1 MAATSWFRRNQKKL
15 LGILVVFLM
24 VIWGIGPAAE
34 YIIPKPGV
42 GEILGRKVTQD
53 QFSDTATRWARI
65 FFREAK
71 EPVAQLVWRQM
82 ALFGQAEN
90 MGIVITK
97 DELAQE
103 IRNFFPV
110 DPRIFEDKEG
120 FRRMLGNVFHLT
132 EPQFEKTIKEYL
144 LSRKLQ
150 YLLKSSVK
158 VTENE
163 AYQRYIK
170 ENEQVKIKYTALKA
184 RDFVSRVEIKEDE
197 IKSFYDKYNGNYP
210 NAEEGIYGYK
220 EPEKV
225 KVEYI
230 IARSDAIEEQINIT
244 DEKMQKY
251 YEEKKDLMFR
261 KENGETPEGE
271 DSDETA
277 VSEFKPF
284 DEVKAQIKKNMLFRE
299 RETVANKMIADADDE
314 IYENIDKEGF
324 ISFAKLAKQYGL
336 SHVIPTNQNNGTNYF
351 TKDEMREVIID
362 LPQFPQQVFERE
374 VNDPST
380 PIDSTGGKLI
390 FRVIEKVESHIPSY
404 KEVHDKVAEDLRY
417 EKAFEEAEKVAEKCL
432 EKINETSLKEGIKSI
447 KDDAGKLAIIETK
460 YVSRPGIISKDDD
473 TEILGSDRVKIT
485 DAAFGLKV
493 GESAVTVENRGEKTC
508 YVVKLV
514 ERKKVDPKSFE
525 EKRDLIMEQ
534 YLLEK
539 QFVFSTEW
547 ESWIGTKTQLG
558 KSKS

>member
-1 MAATSWFRRNQKKL
+1 MAATTWFRRNQKKL

-42 GEILGRKVTQD
+42 GKILGRKITQD

-65 FFREAK
+65 FFRDSK

-90 MGIVITK
+90 MGIVITE

-120 FRRMLGNVFHLT
+120 FRIMLGNVFHLT
-132 EPQFEKTIKEYL
+132 EPQFEQTIKEYL
-144 LSRKLQ
+144 LVRKLQ

-158 VTENE
+158 ITGNE
-163 AYQRYIK
+163 AFQRYIK
-170 ENEQVKIKYTALKA
+170 ENEQVKIKYAALNA
-184 RDFVSRVEIKEDE
+184 RNFISRVEIKEDE
-197 IKSFYDKYNGNYP
+197 IKSFYDKYSENYP
-210 NAEEGIYGYK
+210 NTEEGIWGYK
-220 EPEKV
+220 VPEKV

-230 IARSDAIEEQINIT
+230 IARSDVIEKQINIT

-251 YEEKKDLMFR
+251 YEDKKDLMFR
-261 KENGETPEGE
+261 KENVEKPEGE
-271 DSDETA
+271 TSDETS

-284 DEVKAQIKKNMLFRE
+284 DEVKTQIKKNMLFRE
-299 RETVANKMIADADDE
+299 RETMADKLIADADDE

-324 ISFAKLAKQYGL
+324 ISFAKLAEKYSL
-336 SHVIPTNQNNGTNYF
+336 SHVIPTNQNNGTSYF
-351 TKDEMREVIID
+351 TKDELREVIID

-380 PIDSTGGKLI
+380 PISSTEGKLI
-390 FRVIEKVESHIPSY
+390 FRVIEKIESHIPPY
-404 KEVHDKVAEDLRY
+404 EEVHDKVAEDLRY
-417 EKAFEEAEKVAEKCL
+417 EKAFEEAEKVAKKCL
-432 EKINETSLKEGIKSI
+432 EKINQTSFEEGVKFI
-447 KDDAGKLAIIETK
+447 KDNAGKLAIIETK
-460 YVSRPGIISKDDD
+460 YVSRPGIISGDDD

-485 DAAFGLKV
+485 DTAFGLKV
-493 GESAVTVENRGEKTC
+493 GESAITAENRGEKIC

-514 ERKKVDPKSFE
+514 ERKEVDPKKFE

-547 ESWIGTKTQLG
+547 ETWIGTKTQLG
-558 KSKS
+558 KSKG

>member
-1 MAATSWFRRNQKKL
+1 MAATTWFRRNQKKL

-34 YIIPKPGV
+34 YIIPKPSV

-65 FFREAK
+65 FFRDAK

-120 FRRMLGNVFHLT
+120 FRMMIGNVFNLT
-132 EPQFEKTIKEYL
+132 KPQFEKTIKEYL
-144 LSRKLQ
+144 LTRKLQ

-158 VTENE
+158 VTGDE
-163 AYQRYIK
+163 AFQRYLK

-184 RDFVSRVEIKEDE
+184 RDFISRVEVKEDE
-197 IKSFYDKYNGNYP
+197 IKSFYDKYSENYP
-210 NAEEGIYGYK
+210 NFEEGIWGYK

-230 IARSDAIEEQINIT
+230 IARSDVIEKQINIT
-244 DEKMQKY
+244 DEKMLKY
-251 YEEKKDLMFR
+251 YEDKKDLMFR
-261 KENGETPEGE
+261 KENVEKPEGE
-271 DSDETA
+271 TSDETS
-277 VSEFKPF
+277 VSEFKSF
-284 DEVKAQIKKNMLFRE
+284 DEVKTQIKKNMLFRE
-299 RETVANKMIADADDE
+299 RETMADKMIADADDE

-324 ISFAKLAKQYGL
+324 ISFAKLAKKYSL
-336 SHVIPTNQNNGTNYF
+336 SHVIPTNRNNGTNYF
-351 TKDEMREVIID
+351 TKDELREVIID
-362 LPQFPQQVFERE
+362 LPQFPRQVFERE

-380 PIDSTGGKLI
+380 PISSTEGKLI
-390 FRVIEKVESHIPSY
+390 FRVIEKIESHIPPY
-404 KEVHDKVAEDLRY
+404 EEVHDKVAEDLRY

-432 EKINETSLKEGIKSI
+432 EKINQTSLEEGVKFI

-460 YVSRPGIISKDDD
+460 YVSRPGIISGDDD

-485 DAAFGLKV
+485 DTAFGLKV
-493 GESAVTVENRGEKTC
+493 GESAIAVENRGEKTC
-508 YVVKLV
+508 YIVKLV
-514 ERKKVDPKSFE
+514 ERKKVDPKKFE
-525 EKRDLIMEQ
+525 EKKDLIMEQ

-558 KSKS
+558 KSRS

>member
-24 VIWGIGPAAE
+24 AIWGIGPAAE

-42 GEILGRKVTQD
+42 GEIHGRKITQD

-65 FFREAK
+65 FFRDAK

-110 DPRIFEDKEG
+110 DPRIFEDKDG
-120 FRRMLGNVFHLT
+120 FRRLLGSAFHLT

-144 LSRKLQ
+144 LARKLQ

-158 VTENE
+158 VTEDE
-163 AYQRYIK
+163 ALQRYIK
-170 ENEQVKIKYTALKA
+170 ENEQVKIKYAALRA
-184 RDFVSRVEIKEDE
+184 RDFINRVEIKEDE
-197 IKSFYDKYNGNYP
+197 IKSFYDEHSENYP
-210 NAEEGIYGYK
+210 NFEEGIWGFK

-225 KVEYI
+225 KLEYI
-230 IARSDAIEEQINIT
+230 IARFDVIEKQIDIT
-244 DEKMQKY
+244 DEKMQEY
-251 YEEKKDLMFR
+251 YEEKKDLMF
-261 KENGETPEGE
+261 KTENVAKPEG
-271 DSDETA
+271 DNPDEA
-277 VSEFKPF
+277 SVSEFKPF
-284 DEVKAQIKKNMLFRE
+284 DEVKAQIKENLLLQE
-299 RETVANKMIADADDE
+299 RETMVNKMIADVDDE
-314 IYENIDKEGF
+314 IYENIDKDGF
-324 ISFAKLAKQYGL
+324 ISFAKLAEKYNL
-336 SHVIPTNQNNGTNYF
+336 SHVMPTNRNNGTSYF

-362 LPQFPQQVFERE
+362 LPGFPKQVFERE

-380 PIDSTGGKLI
+380 PIGSSKGKLI
-390 FRVIEKVESHIPSY
+390 FRVIEKVESHIPPY
-404 KEVHDKVAEDLRY
+404 EEVRDKVAEDLRY
-417 EKAFEEAEKVAEKCL
+417 EKAFEEAEKVAGKCL
-432 EKINETSLKEGIKSI
+432 EKINQTSLEEGVEFI

-460 YVSRPGIISKDDD
+460 YVSRPGIISRDDE
-473 TEILGSDRVKIT
+473 TEMLGSDRVKIS

-493 GESAVTVENRGEKTC
+493 GESAIAVEERGEKTC
-508 YVVKLV
+508 YVVELV
-514 ERKKVDPKSFE
+514 ERKKVDPKKFE
-525 EKRDLIMEQ
+525 GEKDLIMEQ

-539 QFVFSTEW
+539 QFVFSSEW
-547 ESWIGTKTQLG
+547 ESWIGTKTRLG
-558 KSKS
+558 KGKS

>member
-1 MAATSWFRRNQKKL
+1 V
-15 LGILVVFLM
+15 ILPPDGQGF
-24 VIWGIGPAAE
+24 
-34 YIIPKPGV
+34 
-42 GEILGRKVTQD
+42 
-53 QFSDTATRWARI
+53 

-90 MGIVITK
+90 MGITITK

-144 LSRKLQ
+144 LARKLQ

-158 VTENE
+158 VTEDE
-163 AYQRYIK
+163 ALQRYIK
-170 ENEQVKIKYTALKA
+170 ENEQVKIKYTALRA
-184 RDFVSRVEIKEDE
+184 RDFISRVEIKEDE
-197 IKSFYDKYNGNYP
+197 IKSFYDKYSENYP
-210 NAEEGIYGYK
+210 NFEEGIWGYK

-225 KVEYI
+225 KIEYI
-230 IARSDAIEEQINIT
+230 IARADVMEKQINIT
-244 DEKMQKY
+244 DQKMQEY

-261 KENGETPEGE
+261 TENVAKPEGVNP
-271 DSDETA
+271 DEA
-277 VSEFKPF
+277 PVSEFKPF
-284 DEVKAQIKKNMLFRE
+284 DEVKAQIKENMLLKE
-299 RETVANKMIADADDE
+299 RETIVNKMIADADDE

-324 ISFAKLAKQYGL
+324 ISFAKLAKKYNL
-336 SHVIPTNQNNGTNYF
+336 SHVIPTNQNNGTSYF
-351 TKDEMREVIID
+351 TKDELREVIID
-362 LPQFPQQVFERE
+362 LPGFPMQVFERDI
-374 VNDPST
+374 NDPST
-380 PIDSTGGKLI
+380 PISSSEGKLI
-390 FRVIEKVESHIPSY
+390 FRVIEKIETHIPPY
-404 KEVHDKVAEDLRY
+404 EEVRDKVTEDLRY
-417 EKAFEEAEKVAEKCL
+417 EKAFEVAEKVAGKCL
-432 EKINETSLKEGIKSI
+432 EKINQTSLKEGVTFI

-460 YVSRPGIISKDDD
+460 YVSRPGIISGDED

-485 DAAFGLKV
+485 EAAFDLKV
-493 GESAVTVENRGEKTC
+493 GESAIAVENRGEKTC
-508 YVVKLV
+508 YVVNLV
-514 ERKKVDPKSFE
+514 ERKKVDPKGFE

-539 QFVFSTEW
+539 QFGFSTEW

-558 KSKS
+558 KSKG

>member
-15 LGILVVFLM
+15 LGGLVVFLM

-42 GEILGRKVTQD
+42 GEILGRKITQD
-53 QFSDTATRWARI
+53 QFSDTATRWSRI
-65 FFREAK
+65 FFRDSK
-71 EPVAQLVWRQM
+71 EPVAQQVWRQM

-110 DPRIFEDKEG
+110 DPRIFENKES
-120 FRRMLGNVFHLT
+120 FRRMIGNVFHLT
-132 EPQFEKTIKEYL
+132 EPQFEQTIKEYL

-158 VTENE
+158 VTRDE
-163 AYQRYIK
+163 ALQRYIT

-184 RDFVSRVEIKEDE
+184 RNFTSLVQIKEDE
-197 IKSFYDKYNGNYP
+197 IKSFYDKYSENYP
-210 NAEEGIYGYK
+210 NVEEGIWGYK

-230 IARSDAIEEQINIT
+230 IARSGVIEKQINIT
-244 DEKMQKY
+244 DEKMQQY
-251 YEEKKDLMFR
+251 YEDKKDLMFR
-261 KENGETPEGE
+261 KENVKKPEGE
-271 DSDETA
+271 NSDETS
-277 VSEFKPF
+277 VSEFKSF
-284 DEVKAQIKKNMLFRE
+284 EEVKAQIKDNILSRE
-299 RETVANKMIADADDE
+299 RETMANKLIADADNE
-314 IYENIDKEGF
+314 IYENIDKKGF
-324 ISFAKLAKQYGL
+324 ISFAKLAEKYSL
-336 SHVIPTNQNNGTNYF
+336 SHVIPTNQNNGTSYF
-351 TKDEMREVIID
+351 TKDELREVIID

-380 PIDSTGGKLI
+380 PMSSTEGKFI
-390 FRVIEKVESHIPSY
+390 FRVIEKIEPHTPPYEEI
-404 KEVHDKVAEDLRY
+404 HDKVADNLRY

-432 EKINETSLKEGIKSI
+432 EKINQTSLEEGIKFI
-447 KDDAGKLAIIETK
+447 ADDAGKLAIIETK
-460 YVSRPGIISKDDD
+460 YVNRPGIIGGDDD

-485 DAAFGLKV
+485 DTAFGLKV
-493 GESAVTVENRGEKTC
+493 GESAIAVENRGEKTC

-514 ERKKVDPKSFE
+514 ERKKVDPKKFE
-525 EKRDLIMEQ
+525 EKKDLIMEQ

-547 ESWIGTKTQLG
+547 ESWICTKTQLG

>member
-15 LGILVVFLM
+15 LGFLVAFLM
-24 VIWGIGPAAE
+24 IIWGIGPAAE

-42 GEILGRKVTQD
+42 GKIDGRKVTQD

-65 FFREAK
+65 FFRDAK

-110 DPRIFEDKEG
+110 DPRIFEDRDS
-120 FRRMLGNVFHLT
+120 FRRMLGSVFHLT
-132 EPQFEKTIKEYL
+132 EPQFEGTIEEYL
-144 LSRKLQ
+144 LTRKLQ

-158 VTENE
+158 VTEDE
-163 AYQRYIK
+163 ALQRYIK
-170 ENEQVKIKYTALKA
+170 ENEQVKIKYTALRA
-184 RDFVSRVEIKEDE
+184 RDFINRVEVKEDE
-197 IKSFYDKYNGNYP
+197 IRSFYDEHSGNYP
-210 NAEEGIYGYK
+210 NFEEGIWGFK

-225 KVEYI
+225 KIEYI
-230 IARSDAIEEQINIT
+230 IARFDVIEKQINIT
-244 DEKMQKY
+244 DEKMQAY
-251 YEEKKDLMFR
+251 YDEKKDLMFK
-261 KENGETPEGE
+261 KENVAKPEGANP
-271 DSDETA
+271 DEA
-277 VSEFKPF
+277 SVSEFKPF
-284 DEVKAQIKKNMLFRE
+284 DEVKTQIKENMLLQE
-299 RETVANKMIADADDE
+299 RETVVNKMIADVDDE
-314 IYENIDKEGF
+314 IYENIDKDGF
-324 ISFAKLAKQYGL
+324 ISFAKLAGKYNL
-336 SHVIPTNQNNGTNYF
+336 THIIPTNRNNGTNYF
-351 TKDEMREVIID
+351 TKDELREVIID
-362 LPQFPQQVFERE
+362 LPEFPKQVFERD

-380 PIDSTGGKLI
+380 PIGSSEGKLI
-390 FRVIEKVESHIPSY
+390 FRVIEKVESHIPPY
-404 KEVHDKVAEDLRY
+404 EEVHDKVAEDLRY
-417 EKAFEEAEKVAEKCL
+417 EKAFEVAEKVAGKCL
-432 EKINETSLKEGIKSI
+432 EKTNQTSLNEGVEFI

-460 YVSRPGIISKDDD
+460 YVSRPGISRRDDD

-485 DAAFGLKV
+485 EAAFGLKV
-493 GESAVTVENRGEKTC
+493 GESAIAAENRGEKTC
-508 YVVKLV
+508 YVVNLV
-514 ERKKVDPKSFE
+514 ERKKTDPKGFE

-539 QFVFSTEW
+539 QFIFSTEW

>member
-42 GEILGRKVTQD
+42 GEILGRKITQD

-82 ALFGQAEN
+82 ALFGQAEK

-110 DPRIFEDKEG
+110 DPRIFEDEEG
-120 FRRMLGNVFHLT
+120 FKIMLGNVFHLT
-132 EPQFEKTIKEYL
+132 EPQFEQTIKEYL
-144 LSRKLQ
+144 LARKLQ
-150 YLLKSSVK
+150 YLLKNSVK
-158 VTENE
+158 VTGNE
-163 AYQRYIK
+163 AFQRYIK
-170 ENEQVKIKYTALKA
+170 ENEKVKIKYVALKA
-184 RDFVSRVEIKEDE
+184 RDFISRVEIKENE
-197 IKSFYDKYNGNYP
+197 IKSFYDKYSENYP
-210 NAEEGIYGYK
+210 NAEEGIWGYK

-225 KVEYI
+225 KIEYI
-230 IARSDAIEEQINIT
+230 IARSDVIGKQINIT
-244 DEKMQKY
+244 DEKMREY
-251 YEEKKDLMFR
+251 YEGKKELMFR
-261 KENGETPEGE
+261 EENVAKPEDENSVET
-271 DSDETA
+271 S

-284 DEVKAQIKKNMLFRE
+284 DEVKTQIKKNMLFRE
-299 RETVANKMIADADDE
+299 RETMVNKMIADADNE

-324 ISFAKLAKQYGL
+324 ISFAKLAEKYNL
-336 SHVIPTNQNNGTNYF
+336 SYVIPTNQNNGTNYF
-351 TKDEMREVIID
+351 TKDELREVIID

-390 FRVIEKVESHIPSY
+390 FRVIEKVESHIPRY
-404 KEVHDKVAEDLRY
+404 EVVHDKVAEDLRY
-417 EKAFEEAEKVAEKCL
+417 AKAFEEAEKVAGKCL
-432 EKINETSLKEGIKSI
+432 EKINQTSLEEGVKFI

-460 YVSRPGIISKDDD
+460 YVSRPGIISGDDD
-473 TEILGSDRVKIT
+473 TEILGPDRVKIT
-485 DAAFGLKV
+485 DTAFSLKV
-493 GESAVTVENRGEKTC
+493 GKSAIAVENRGDKTC

-514 ERKKVDPKSFE
+514 ERKKVDPKDFE

-547 ESWIGTKTQLG
+547 ESWIDSKTQLG

>member
-42 GEILGRKVTQD
+42 GEILGQKITQE

-65 FFREAK
+65 FFRESK
-71 EPVAQLVWRQM
+71 EPVAQQVWRQM

-120 FRRMLGNVFHLT
+120 FRRMLGSAFHLT
-132 EPQFEKTIKEYL
+132 EPQFEQTIKEYL

-150 YLLKSSVK
+150 YLLQSTVK
-158 VTENE
+158 VTRDE
-163 AYQRYIK
+163 AFQRYIK
-170 ENEQVKIKYTALKA
+170 ENEQIKVKYAALKA
-184 RDFVSRVEIKEDE
+184 RDFISRVEIKEDE
-197 IKSFYDKYNGNYP
+197 IKSFYEKHSENYP
-210 NAEEGIYGYK
+210 NVEEGIWGYK

-230 IARSDAIEEQINIT
+230 ISRSDEIEKQIDIT
-244 DEKMQKY
+244 VEKMQKY
-251 YEEKKDLMFR
+251 YEDKKDLMFR
-261 KENGETPEGE
+261 KEEVEKPEGE
-271 DSDETA
+271 TSDETS

-284 DEVKAQIKKNMLFRE
+284 DEVKTQIKDNMFFRE
-299 RETVANKMIADADDE
+299 RETLANKIIADVDND

-324 ISFAKLAKQYGL
+324 ISFAKLAEKYGL
-336 SHVIPTNQNNGTNYF
+336 SHIIPTNRHNGTNYF
-351 TKDEMREVIID
+351 TKDELREVIID
-362 LPQFPQQVFERE
+362 FPEFPQQVFERE

-380 PIDSTGGKLI
+380 PISSTEGKLI
-390 FRVIEKVESHIPSY
+390 FRVIEKIEPRVPSY
-404 KEVHDKVAEDLRY
+404 EEIHDKVAEDLRY
-417 EKAFEEAEKVAEKCL
+417 EKAFEEAEKFAEQCL
-432 EKINETSLKEGIKSI
+432 EKINQTSLEEGIKFI
-447 KDDAGKLAIIETK
+447 EDDAGKLAIIETK
-460 YVSRPGIISKDDD
+460 YVSRPGIISGDDD

-485 DAAFGLKV
+485 DTAFGLKV
-493 GESAVTVENRGEKTC
+493 GESAIAVENRGEKTC
-508 YVVKLV
+508 YVVNLV
-514 ERKKVDPKSFE
+514 ERKKVDPKDFE

>member
-15 LGILVVFLM
+15 LGFLVAFLM
-24 VIWGIGPAAE
+24 IIWGIGPAAE

-42 GEILGRKVTQD
+42 GKIDGRKVTQD

-90 MGIVITK
+90 MGIVVTK

-110 DPRIFEDKEG
+110 DPRIFEDKDS
-120 FRRMLGNVFHLT
+120 FRRMLGSVFHLT
-132 EPQFEKTIKEYL
+132 EPQFEKTIEEYL
-144 LSRKLQ
+144 LTRKLQ

-158 VTENE
+158 VTEDE
-163 AYQRYIK
+163 ALQRYIK
-170 ENEQVKIKYTALKA
+170 ENEQVKIKYTALRA
-184 RDFVSRVEIKEDE
+184 RDFINRVEVKEDE
-197 IKSFYDKYNGNYP
+197 IRSFYDEHSENYP
-210 NAEEGIYGYK
+210 NFEEGIWGFK

-225 KVEYI
+225 KIEYI
-230 IARSDAIEEQINIT
+230 IARFDVIEKQINIT
-244 DEKMQKY
+244 DEKMQAY
-251 YEEKKDLMFR
+251 YDEKKDLMFK
-261 KENGETPEGE
+261 KENVAKPEGANP
-271 DSDETA
+271 DETA

-284 DEVKAQIKKNMLFRE
+284 DEVKTQIKENMLLQE
-299 RETVANKMIADADDE
+299 RETVVNKMIADADDE
-314 IYENIDKEGF
+314 IYENIDKDGF
-324 ISFAKLAKQYGL
+324 ISFAKLAGKYNL
-336 SHVIPTNQNNGTNYF
+336 THIIPTNRNNGTNYF
-351 TKDEMREVIID
+351 TKDELREVIID
-362 LPQFPQQVFERE
+362 LPEFPKQVFERD

-380 PIDSTGGKLI
+380 PIGSSEGKLI
-390 FRVIEKVESHIPSY
+390 FRVIEKVESHIPPY
-404 KEVHDKVAEDLRY
+404 EEVHDKVAEDLRY
-417 EKAFEEAEKVAEKCL
+417 EKAFEVAEKVAGKCL
-432 EKINETSLKEGIKSI
+432 EKINQTSLNEGVEFI

-460 YVSRPGIISKDDD
+460 YVSRPGISRRDDD

-485 DAAFGLKV
+485 EAAFGLKV
-493 GESAVTVENRGEKTC
+493 GESAIAAENRGEKTC
-508 YVVKLV
+508 YVVNLV
-514 ERKKVDPKSFE
+514 ERKKTDPKGFE
-525 EKRDLIMEQ
+525 EKRDLIIEQ

>member
-42 GEILGRKVTQD
+42 GEIHGRKVTQD

-65 FFREAK
+65 FFRDAK

-90 MGIVITK
+90 MGITITK

-110 DPRIFEDKEG
+110 DPRIFEDKDG
-120 FRRMLGNVFHLT
+120 FRRMLGSVFHLT

-144 LSRKLQ
+144 LARKLQ

-158 VTENE
+158 VTEDE
-163 AYQRYIK
+163 ALQRYIK
-170 ENEQVKIKYTALKA
+170 ENEQVKIKYTALRA
-184 RDFVSRVEIKEDE
+184 RDFINRVEINEDE
-197 IKSFYDKYNGNYP
+197 IKSFYDEYSENYP
-210 NAEEGIYGYK
+210 NFEEGIWGFK

-225 KVEYI
+225 KIEYI
-230 IARSDAIEEQINIT
+230 IARFDVIEKQINIT
-244 DEKMQKY
+244 DKKMQEY

-261 KENGETPEGE
+261 TENVAKSEGVN
-271 DSDETA
+271 SDEVS

-284 DEVKAQIKKNMLFRE
+284 DEVKAQIKENMLLKE
-299 RETVANKMIADADDE
+299 RETIVNKMIADADDE

-324 ISFAKLAKQYGL
+324 ISFAKLSEKYNL
-336 SHVIPTNQNNGTNYF
+336 SHVIPTNQNNGTSYF
-351 TKDEMREVIID
+351 TKDELREVIID
-362 LPQFPQQVFERE
+362 LPKFPKQVFERE

-380 PIDSTGGKLI
+380 PIGSSEGKLI
-390 FRVIEKVESHIPSY
+390 FRVIEKVESHIPPY
-404 KEVHDKVAEDLRY
+404 EEVRNKVAEDLRY
-417 EKAFEEAEKVAEKCL
+417 EKAFEEAEKVAGKCL
-432 EKINETSLKEGIKSI
+432 EKTNQTSLEEGVEFI

-493 GESAVTVENRGEKTC
+493 GGSAIAAENRGEKTC
-508 YVVKLV
+508 YVVRLV
-514 ERKKVDPKSFE
+514 ERKTIDPKKFE
-525 EKRDLIMEQ
+525 GKRDLIMEQ

>member
-1 MAATSWFRRNQKKL
+1 
-15 LGILVVFLM
+15 
-24 VIWGIGPAAE
+24 
-34 YIIPKPGV
+34 
-42 GEILGRKVTQD
+42 
-53 QFSDTATRWARI
+53 
-65 FFREAK
+65 
-71 EPVAQLVWRQM
+71 
-82 ALFGQAEN
+82 
-90 MGIVITK
+90 
-97 DELAQE
+97 
-103 IRNFFPV
+103 
-110 DPRIFEDKEG
+110 
-120 FRRMLGNVFHLT
+120 
-132 EPQFEKTIKEYL
+132 
-144 LSRKLQ
+144 
-150 YLLKSSVK
+150 
-158 VTENE
+158 
-163 AYQRYIK
+163 
-170 ENEQVKIKYTALKA
+170 
-184 RDFVSRVEIKEDE
+184 
-197 IKSFYDKYNGNYP
+197 
-210 NAEEGIYGYK
+210 
-220 EPEKV
+220 
-225 KVEYI
+225 
-230 IARSDAIEEQINIT
+230 
-244 DEKMQKY
+244 
-251 YEEKKDLMFR
+251 
-261 KENGETPEGE
+261 
-271 DSDETA
+271 
-277 VSEFKPF
+277 
-284 DEVKAQIKKNMLFRE
+284 MLFRE

>member
-15 LGILVVFLM
+15 LGSLVVFLM
-24 VIWGIGPAAE
+24 IIWGIGPAAE
-34 YIIPKPGV
+34 FIIPKPGI
-42 GEILGRKVTQD
+42 GEILGHKITQD
-53 QFSDTATRWARI
+53 QFSDTATRWSRI
-65 FFREAK
+65 FFRDSK
-71 EPVAQLVWRQM
+71 VPVAQQVWRQM

-90 MGIVITK
+90 MGIVVTK

-110 DPRIFEDKEG
+110 DPRVFEDKEG
-120 FRRMLGNVFHLT
+120 FRRMLGNAFHLT

-144 LSRKLQ
+144 LARKLQ

-163 AYQRYIK
+163 AFQRYIK
-170 ENEQVKIKYTALKA
+170 ENEQVKIKYAAFNAKS
-184 RDFVSRVEIKEDE
+184 FISRVEIKEDE
-197 IKSFYDKYNGNYP
+197 IRPFYDKYSENYP
-210 NAEEGIYGYK
+210 NFEEGTWGYK

-230 IARSDAIEEQINIT
+230 IAMSDVAEKQINIT
-244 DEKMQKY
+244 DEKLQKY
-251 YEEKKDLMFR
+251 YEEKKDLMF
-261 KENGETPEGE
+261 KNENVEGPEGAA
-271 DSDETA
+271 SDATS

-284 DEVKAQIKKNMLFRE
+284 DEVKSQIKNNMLLRE
-299 RETVANKMIADADDE
+299 RETIVNKLIADADNE

-324 ISFAKLAKQYGL
+324 ISFAKLAEKYGL
-336 SHVIPTNQNNGTNYF
+336 SHVIPTNRHNGTNYF
-351 TKDEMREVIID
+351 TKDELREVIID

-380 PIDSTGGKLI
+380 PIGSSKGKLI

-404 KEVHDKVAEDLRY
+404 EEIRDKVAEDLRY

-432 EKINETSLKEGIKSI
+432 EKINQTSFEKGIKFI
-447 KDDAGKLAIIETK
+447 EDDAGKLAIIETK
-460 YVSRPGIISKDDD
+460 YVSRPGIMSDDD
-473 TEILGSDRVKIT
+473 NTEVLGSEKSKIT
-485 DAAFGLKV
+485 NTAFGLKV
-493 GESAVTVENRGEKTC
+493 GGSAIAAESRGEKTC
-508 YVVKLV
+508 YVVTLV
-514 ERKKVDPKSFE
+514 ERKKVDPKKFE
-525 EKRDLIMEQ
+525 AEKDLIIEQ
-534 YLLEK
+534 YLMEK

-547 ESWIGTKTQLG
+547 ESWISTKTRLG

>member
-1 MAATSWFRRNQKKL
+1 
-15 LGILVVFLM
+15 
-24 VIWGIGPAAE
+24 
-34 YIIPKPGV
+34 
-42 GEILGRKVTQD
+42 
-53 QFSDTATRWARI
+53 
-65 FFREAK
+65 
-71 EPVAQLVWRQM
+71 
-82 ALFGQAEN
+82 

-110 DPRIFEDKEG
+110 DPRIFEDKVG

-132 EPQFEKTIKEYL
+132 EPQFEQTIKEYL
-144 LSRKLQ
+144 LARKLQ

-158 VTENE
+158 VTEDE
-163 AYQRYIK
+163 AFQRYIK

-184 RDFVSRVEIKEDE
+184 RDFISRVEIKEDE
-197 IKSFYDKYNGNYP
+197 IKSFYNKYSENYP
-210 NAEEGIYGYK
+210 NFEEGIWGYK

-230 IARSDAIEEQINIT
+230 IARSDEIEKQINIT
-244 DEKMQKY
+244 DEKMQEY
-251 YEEKKDLMFR
+251 YEEKKDLMF
-261 KENGETPEGE
+261 KVEDMAKPEGE
-271 DSDETA
+271 NPDETS

-284 DEVKAQIKKNMLFRE
+284 DEVKAQIKKNILFRE
-299 RETVANKMIADADDE
+299 RETLVNKMIADADDE

-324 ISFAKLAKQYGL
+324 ISFAKLAEKYNL
-336 SHVIPTNQNNGTNYF
+336 SHVIPTNQHNGTNYF
-351 TKDEMREVIID
+351 TKDELREVIID

-390 FRVIEKVESHIPSY
+390 FRVIEKIESHTPPY
-404 KEVHDKVAEDLRY
+404 EEVHDKVAEDLRY

-432 EKINETSLKEGIKSI
+432 EKINQTSLKEGVKFI

-460 YVSRPGIISKDDD
+460 YVSRLGIISNDDD

-485 DAAFGLKV
+485 DTAFGLKV
-493 GESAVTVENRGEKTC
+493 GESAIAVENRGEKTC

-514 ERKKVDPKSFE
+514 ERKKVDPKNFD
-525 EKRDLIMEQ
+525 EKRDLLIEQ

>member
-42 GEILGRKVTQD
+42 GEIHGRKVTQD

-65 FFREAK
+65 FYRDAK

-90 MGIVITK
+90 MGITITK

-110 DPRIFEDKEG
+110 DPRIFEDKDG
-120 FRRMLGNVFHLT
+120 FRRMLGSVFHLT

-144 LSRKLQ
+144 LARKLQ

-158 VTENE
+158 VTEDE
-163 AYQRYIK
+163 ALQRYIK
-170 ENEQVKIKYTALKA
+170 ENEQVKIKYTALRA
-184 RDFVSRVEIKEDE
+184 RDFINRVEINEDE
-197 IKSFYDKYNGNYP
+197 IKSFYDEHSENYP
-210 NAEEGIYGYK
+210 NFEEGIWGFK

-225 KVEYI
+225 KIEYI
-230 IARSDAIEEQINIT
+230 IARFDVIEKQINIT
-244 DEKMQKY
+244 DKKMQEY

-261 KENGETPEGE
+261 TENVAKSEGVN
-271 DSDETA
+271 SDEVS

-284 DEVKAQIKKNMLFRE
+284 DEVKAQIKENMLLKE
-299 RETVANKMIADADDE
+299 RETIVNKMIADADDE

-324 ISFAKLAKQYGL
+324 ISFAKLSEKYNL
-336 SHVIPTNQNNGTNYF
+336 SHVIPTNQNNGTSYF
-351 TKDEMREVIID
+351 TKDELREVIID
-362 LPQFPQQVFERE
+362 LPKFPKQVFERE

-380 PIDSTGGKLI
+380 PIGSSEGKLI
-390 FRVIEKVESHIPSY
+390 FRVIEKVESHIPPY
-404 KEVHDKVAEDLRY
+404 EEVRNKVAEDLRY
-417 EKAFEEAEKVAEKCL
+417 EKAFEEAEKVAGKCL
-432 EKINETSLKEGIKSI
+432 EKTNQTSLEEGVEFI

-493 GESAVTVENRGEKTC
+493 GGSAIAAENRGEKTC
-508 YVVKLV
+508 YVVRLV
-514 ERKKVDPKSFE
+514 ERKTIDPKKFE
-525 EKRDLIMEQ
+525 GKRDLIMEQ

>member
-42 GEILGRKVTQD
+42 GEILGRKITQD

-65 FFREAK
+65 FFRESK
-71 EPVAQLVWRQM
+71 EPVAQQVWRQM

-120 FRRMLGNVFHLT
+120 FRRMLGSAFHLT
-132 EPQFEKTIKEYL
+132 EPQFEQTIKEYL

-158 VTENE
+158 VTRDE
-163 AYQRYIK
+163 ALQRYLK
-170 ENEQVKIKYTALKA
+170 ENEQIKIKYAALKA
-184 RDFVSRVEIKEDE
+184 RDFTSRVEIKEDE
-197 IKSFYDKYNGNYP
+197 IKSFYDKYSENYP
-210 NAEEGIYGYK
+210 NFDEGIWGYR

-225 KVEYI
+225 KIEYI
-230 IARSDAIEEQINIT
+230 ISRSDVIEKQINIT

-251 YEEKKDLMFR
+251 YEEKKDLMFK
-261 KENGETPEGE
+261 KENVNNPDSEN
-271 DSDETA
+271 SDETS

-284 DEVKAQIKKNMLFRE
+284 DEVKTQIKANMFFTE
-299 RETVANKMIADADDE
+299 REALANKIIADVDNE

-324 ISFAKLAKQYGL
+324 ISFAKLAEKYSL
-336 SHVIPTNQNNGTNYF
+336 SHIVPTNQHNGTNYF
-351 TKDEMREVIID
+351 TKDELREVIID

-380 PIDSTGGKLI
+380 PIGSTEGKLI
-390 FRVIEKVESHIPSY
+390 FRVIEKIEPRIPSY
-404 KEVHDKVAEDLRY
+404 EEVHDKVAEDLRY
-417 EKAFEEAEKVAEKCL
+417 EKAFEEAEKLAEKCL
-432 EKINETSLKEGIKSI
+432 EKINQTSLEEGIKSI
-447 KDDAGKLAIIETK
+447 ENDASKLAIIETK
-460 YVSRPGIISKDDD
+460 YVSRPGIISEDAD
-473 TEILGSDRVKIT
+473 TEILGSERAVIPET
-485 DAAFGLKV
+485 AFSLKV
-493 GESAVTVENRGEKTC
+493 GGSAIATESRGEKTC

-514 ERKKVDPKSFE
+514 ERKRVDPKKFE
-525 EKRDLIMEQ
+525 EEKDVIMER
-534 YLLEK
+534 YLMEK
-539 QFVFSTEW
+539 QFVFSSEW
-547 ESWIGTKTQLG
+547 ESWISTKTQLG

>member
-1 MAATSWFRRNQKKL
+1 MAATSWFRRKQKKL

-42 GEILGRKVTQD
+42 GEIHGRKVTQD

-120 FRRMLGNVFHLT
+120 FRRMLGSVFHLT
-132 EPQFEKTIKEYL
+132 EPQFEKTIEEYL
-144 LSRKLQ
+144 LARKLQ

-158 VTENE
+158 VTEDE
-163 AYQRYIK
+163 ALQRYIK
-170 ENEQVKIKYTALKA
+170 ENEQVKIKYTALRA
-184 RDFVSRVEIKEDE
+184 RDFISRVEIKEDE
-197 IKSFYDKYNGNYP
+197 VKSFYDKYSENYP
-210 NAEEGIYGYK
+210 NFEEGIWGYK

-230 IARSDAIEEQINIT
+230 IARSDVADKQINIT
-244 DEKMQKY
+244 DEKMQEY

-261 KENGETPEGE
+261 TENVATP
-271 DSDETA
+271 DADNPDKTP
-277 VSEFKPF
+277 VSEFKLF
-284 DEVKAQIKKNMLFRE
+284 DEVKVQIRENLLLQE
-299 RETVANKMIADADDE
+299 RETLVNKMIADADDE

-324 ISFAKLAKQYGL
+324 ISFTKLAEKYNL
-336 SHVIPTNQNNGTNYF
+336 SHVIPTNQHNGTSYF
-351 TKDEMREVIID
+351 SKDELREVIID
-362 LPQFPQQVFERE
+362 LPEFPKQVFERDI
-374 VNDPST
+374 NDPST
-380 PIDSTGGKLI
+380 PISSSEGKLI
-390 FRVIEKVESHIPSY
+390 FRVIEKIETHIPPY
-404 KEVHDKVAEDLRY
+404 EEVRDKVAEDLRY
-417 EKAFEEAEKVAEKCL
+417 EKAFEEAEKVAGKCL
-432 EKINETSLKEGIKSI
+432 EKTNQTSLKEGVKFI

-460 YVSRPGIISKDDD
+460 YVSRPGISSKDDD

-485 DAAFGLKV
+485 EAAFGLKV
-493 GESAVTVENRGEKTC
+493 GESAIALENRGEKTC
-508 YVVKLV
+508 YVLNLV

-525 EKRDLIMEQ
+525 EKRDLITEQ

>member
-42 GEILGRKVTQD
+42 GEILGRKITQD

-65 FFREAK
+65 FFRESK
-71 EPVAQLVWRQM
+71 EPVAQQVWRQM

-110 DPRIFEDKEG
+110 DPRILEDKES
-120 FRRMLGNVFHLT
+120 FRRMLGSAFHLT
-132 EPQFEKTIKEYL
+132 EPQFEQTIKEYL

-158 VTENE
+158 VTRDE
-163 AYQRYIK
+163 AFQRYLK
-170 ENEQVKIKYTALKA
+170 ENEQIKIKYAALKA
-184 RDFVSRVEIKEDE
+184 RDYTSRVEIKEDE
-197 IKSFYDKYNGNYP
+197 VKSFYDKYSENYP
-210 NAEEGIYGYK
+210 NAEEGIWGYR

-225 KVEYI
+225 KIEYI
-230 IARSDAIEEQINIT
+230 IARSDVIEKQINIT
-244 DEKMQKY
+244 EEKMQKY
-251 YEEKKDLMFR
+251 YEDKKDLMF
-261 KENGETPEGE
+261 KEEDVKKPEGE
-271 DSDETA
+271 NSDETS

-284 DEVKAQIKKNMLFRE
+284 DEVKTQIKDNLFFRE
-299 RETVANKMIADADDE
+299 REALANKIIADVDNE

-324 ISFAKLAKQYGL
+324 ISFAKLAEKYGL
-336 SHVIPTNQNNGTNYF
+336 SHVVPTNQNNGTNYF
-351 TKDEMREVIID
+351 AKDELREVIIG

-380 PIDSTGGKLI
+380 PIGSTEGKLI
-390 FRVIEKVESHIPSY
+390 FRVIEKIEPRIPSY
-404 KEVHDKVAEDLRY
+404 EEIHDKVAEDLRY
-417 EKAFEEAEKVAEKCL
+417 EKAFGEAEKLAETCL
-432 EKINETSLKEGIKSI
+432 EKINQTSMEEGLKSI
-447 KDDAGKLAIIETK
+447 ENDAGKLAIIETK
-460 YVSRPGIISKDDD
+460 YVSRPGIISEDDD
-473 TEILGSDRVKIT
+473 TEILGSERAIIPET
-485 DAAFGLKV
+485 AFSLKV
-493 GESAVTVENRGEKTC
+493 GGSAIATESRGEKTC

-514 ERKKVDPKSFE
+514 ERKRVDPKKFE
-525 EKRDLIMEQ
+525 EEKDVIMEQ
-534 YLLEK
+534 YLMEK
-539 QFVFSTEW
+539 QFVFSAEW
-547 ESWIGTKTQLG
+547 ESWISTKTQLG

>member
-42 GEILGRKVTQD
+42 GEIHGRKVTQD

-65 FFREAK
+65 FFRDAK

-90 MGIVITK
+90 MGITITK

-110 DPRIFEDKEG
+110 DPRIFEDKDG
-120 FRRMLGNVFHLT
+120 FRRMLGSVFHLT

-144 LSRKLQ
+144 LARKLQ

-158 VTENE
+158 VTEDE
-163 AYQRYIK
+163 ALQRYIK
-170 ENEQVKIKYTALKA
+170 ENEQVKIKYTALRA
-184 RDFVSRVEIKEDE
+184 RDFINRVEINEDE
-197 IKSFYDKYNGNYP
+197 IKSFYDEYSENYP
-210 NAEEGIYGYK
+210 NFEEGIWGFK

-225 KVEYI
+225 KIEYI
-230 IARSDAIEEQINIT
+230 IARFDVIEKQINIT
-244 DEKMQKY
+244 DKKMQEY

-261 KENGETPEGE
+261 TENVATPGDDNPDETP
-271 DSDETA
+271 

-284 DEVKAQIKKNMLFRE
+284 DEVKTQIRENMLLQE
-299 RETVANKMIADADDE
+299 REKLVNKVIADADDE

-324 ISFAKLAKQYGL
+324 ISFAKLSEKYNL
-336 SHVIPTNQNNGTNYF
+336 SHVIPTNQNNGTSYF
-351 TKDEMREVIID
+351 TKDELREVIID
-362 LPQFPQQVFERE
+362 LPKFPKQVFERE

-380 PIDSTGGKLI
+380 PIGSSEGKLI
-390 FRVIEKVESHIPSY
+390 FRVIEKVESHIPPY
-404 KEVHDKVAEDLRY
+404 EEVRNKVAEDLRY
-417 EKAFEEAEKVAEKCL
+417 EKAFEEAEKVAGKCL
-432 EKINETSLKEGIKSI
+432 EKTNQTSLEEGVEFI

-493 GESAVTVENRGEKTC
+493 GGSAIAAENRGEKTC
-508 YVVKLV
+508 YVVRLV
-514 ERKKVDPKSFE
+514 ERKTIDPKKFE
-525 EKRDLIMEQ
+525 GKRDLIMEQ